1 MATPVLDINS
11 SISNLLFVDQDLD
24 EDELGGDILWL
35 EPTDVRRVLGYRVYL
50 STGLRAGQP
59 RSLIGSEIA
68 AGTTQTFLPAES
80 SMQTWTHIAVFT
92 RSQLVEQTTPAGA
105 SISDTSSVSTID
117 FRDDDLDE
125 LEIGGVLFWKNG
137 SDFTEATHYEVYLA
151 EDRNGTNRSY
161 LGNISDGASFDVPA
175 DTALEA
181 FSHLVVYARS
191 ELVEQS
197 TPAAARR
204 IVDTVASVSAV
215 SFVDLDLDE
224 DELGGHLLWQEP
236 SSTERVEFY
245 VVYLALDSVGTG
257 RSLAAGG
264 EMLVGTQRTTL
275 PADTSISSFNHF
287 LVYTK
292 SALAEQSTPV
302 GVALY
307 DSTAFV
313 GNLSFADKDLDV
325 TELGGNITWF
335 PPADD
340 RLVLGY
346 NIFFADD
353 AVCQDMACQKLLLES
368 VAANESL
375 VIVPPDTQ
383 ILNFTHVLVYATSG
397 FSEQT
402 TPASHQILDANASVS
417 SIRLV
422 DKDLESEDQEGL

>member
-1 MATPVLDINS
+1 MRHAWARAQLSLVQHTA
-11 SISNLLFVDQDLD
+11 QDK
-24 EDELGGDILWL
+24 
-35 EPTDVRRVLGYRVYL
+35 
-50 STGLRAGQP
+50 
-59 RSLIGSEIA
+59 
-68 AGTTQTFLPAES
+68 
-80 SMQTWTHIAVFT
+80 
-92 RSQLVEQTTPAGA
+92 
-105 SISDTSSVSTID
+105 
-117 FRDDDLDE
+117 DLDE

-264 EMLVGTQRTTL
+264 EVLVGTQRTTL

-340 RLVLGY
+340 RLVTFGMKPVHERH
-346 NIFFADD
+346 FWD
-353 AVCQDMACQKLLLES
+353 LLFL
-368 VAANESL
+368 SL
-375 VIVPPDTQ
+375 
-383 ILNFTHVLVYATSG
+383 
-397 FSEQT
+397 
-402 TPASHQILDANASVS
+402 
-417 SIRLV
+417 
-422 DKDLESEDQEGL
+422 